1 MAAGGVF
8 QVFFALVL
16 ACLFDQVSAFDG
28 GDAAALII
36 GLIFGIMAICAC
48 LGAYARRQQ
57 GVWRAISNRT
67 HFEQREEV
75 LERDFWEIIVDIFTS
90 YMWNSIPSAFHLIEL
105 YFSCGHCRSNLFPS
119 DVGNSVF
126 GRIRW
131 TNNVRTNWGNI
142 WTVLDTIDDAIPNVA
157 DFKEFFAHT
166 CMILPS
172 FWMLAQLVALKL
184 NTCATV
190 TQLYHSHS

>member
-1 MAAGGVF
+1 MNWFWAIQNLFTCNPPPLRYVFIRKRTMTSYVAHHVPFLVGLESKMAASGVC

-75 LERDFWEIIVDIFTS
+75 LKRGFWEFTVDIFTS
-90 YMWNSIPSAFHLIEL
+90 YIWNSIPSAFFIWLNFIFLVDTVARTFCFYSE
-105 YFSCGHCRSNLFPS
+105 
-119 DVGNSVF
+119 VGNGVF
-126 GRIRW
+126 GRIDP
-131 TNNVRTNWGNI
+131 
-142 WTVLDTIDDAIPNVA
+142 LD
-157 DFKEFFAHT
+157 K
-166 CMILPS
+166 
-172 FWMLAQLVALKL
+172 
-184 NTCATV
+184 
-190 TQLYHSHS
+190 